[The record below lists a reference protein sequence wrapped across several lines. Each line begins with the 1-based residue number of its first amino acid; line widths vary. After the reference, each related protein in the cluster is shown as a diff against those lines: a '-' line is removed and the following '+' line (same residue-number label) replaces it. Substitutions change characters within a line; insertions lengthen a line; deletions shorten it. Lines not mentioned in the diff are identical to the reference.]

1 MIRTRTT
8 RASRAMV
15 LALLASAA
23 AASVAC
29 ADTYAWSGKGDA
41 PTWDD
46 NPFMSPEIGYA
57 NWSPLGSHVP
67 GSGDDV
73 IFGTGFVSGNPN
85 LNGSRSVN
93 SLTIDSS
100 SSFSIVGNPGDS
112 LTVLSDSLT
121 RTAASSGTQTF
132 AAPVLLGDGPQS
144 TVDLSLDGTGSVV
157 FSGLNIQSG
166 TSTTKTG
173 TADMIITGATST
185 INTALNVTSGNFIVD
200 GTTLTLGGPH
210 NLQVLNPGS
219 AIQVNNGGL
228 LSTGSGLVSSGLV
241 SNGAVLSL
249 TGTGSQLQGGFTV
262 GSGSAG
268 TINVSQG
275 AALNDS
281 AITLGQGDGGN
292 GTLNISSGP
301 SVVGVLTLGSG
312 DGSMG
317 TLNISSAATVN
328 FRQLAM
334 AVTGH
339 SAAVVNVSGAHTTL
353 TTTALNMEG
362 SVSTTDNGNLNG
374 MATIDISDGALL
386 SAGQLMMDGDNGT
399 INVNGGTLQVG
410 NPPTGFGISLLAGNA
425 GNTINLQADP
435 AGGHALVL
443 NSLGAFFFGN
453 ITGAGSVIVTRAGTA
468 PGVPG
473 TIQAVLEGENTYT
486 GATIIQNGKLL
497 LVAGSSNSSLYDVQA
512 GTKLELGD
520 FAQEV
525 VNLGYGTILSEPGGE
540 VDYNEV
546 ALNGGLIRGSGK
558 NIINGSDSVVFNGTT
573 IGADATVSTV
583 AGTGTPTFNQVTVA
597 GNLMLN
603 SPMNLTSSTIA
614 ASGIVNVNTGSNVTS
629 ALLTSNGTLSIHSG
643 GSVTNTAAN
652 LTLGSGSITTLDNG
666 GALTLANSTALDLRG
681 GMLTNNG
688 TITGPVN
695 VYFGSVA
702 KGGGTYSGS
711 LNVFEGGRVSP
722 GNSPGTLT
730 STASAWN
737 QGGIYHWDIADL
749 SGPAGAAWDLWNAG
763 TTSITPTGSFEIEIQ
778 SLGSLPGGG
787 LQGWNPSQPYSWLI
801 ATADNGAFSA
811 EALSH
816 LAIVDAGFADTNS
829 LAGGSFSLT
838 DSPDGNN
845 LYITYSAA
853 PEPASLAGIAL
864 FASGMLLRRKKRR
877 CA

>member
-1 MIRTRTT
+1 MIRIRTT

-23 AASVAC
+23 AASVAR
-29 ADTYAWSGKGDA
+29 ADTYTWNGKGDT
-41 PTWDD
+41 PNWDD
-46 NPFMSPEIGYA
+46 PFISPDIGYA
-57 NWSPLGSHVP
+57 NWAPFGPHLP

-73 IFGTGFVSGNPN
+73 IFGTGFVSGDPN

-93 SLTIDSS
+93 SFTIGTST
-100 SSFSIVGNPGDS
+100 SFNIVGNPGDT
-112 LTVLSDSLT
+112 LTILSGNLT
-121 RTAASSGTQTF
+121 RTAASTGTQTF
-132 AAPVLLGDGPQS
+132 AAPVLLGNGPQS
-144 TVDLSLDGTGSVV
+144 AVDLSLDGTGSVV
-157 FSGLNIQSG
+157 FSGGLNIQSG

-185 INTALNVTSGNFIVD
+185 INTPLSVTSGNFIVD

-210 NLQVLNPGS
+210 NLQVVNPGS
-219 AIQVNNGGL
+219 SIQVNNGGL
-228 LSTGSGLVSSGLV
+228 LNTGSGLVTSGLV
-241 SNGAVLSL
+241 SNGAILTL
-249 TGTGSQLQGGFTV
+249 TGTGSQLEGGFTV

-281 AITLGQGDGGN
+281 AITLGQGNGGN

-301 SVVGVLTLGSG
+301 SAVGVLSLGLG
-312 DGSMG
+312 DGSIG
-317 TLNISSAATVN
+317 TLNISSGATVN
-328 FRQLAM
+328 FRQMSM

-339 SAAVVNVSGAHTTL
+339 SSAVVNVSGPGTTL
-353 TTTALNMEG
+353 TTSVNMEG
-362 SVSTTDNGNLNG
+362 SASTTDNGNLNG
-374 MATIDISDGALL
+374 MATINISDGALVSVPSL
-386 SAGQLMMDGDNGT
+386 FMDGDNGT

-410 NPPTGFGISLLAGNA
+410 NPPSLDFSLLAGNA
-425 GNTINLQADP
+425 GNAINLQADP

-443 NSLGAFFFGN
+443 NAIGAVFFGN
-453 ITGAGSVIVTRAGTA
+453 ITGAGSVIITRAGTT
-468 PGVPG
+468 PGVVG
-473 TIQAVLEGENTYT
+473 TIQAVLEGDNTYT

-497 LVAGSSNSSLYDVQA
+497 LVAGSSNSSLYDVQT
-512 GTKLELGD
+512 GTQLELGD

-525 VNLGYGTILSEPGGE
+525 INLGYGTILSEPGGE
-540 VDYNEV
+540 VDYEKV
-546 ALNGGLIRGSGK
+546 LLNGGLIRGAGK
-558 NIINGSDSVVFNGTT
+558 NIVSGSNSVVFNGTT

-603 SPMNLTSSTIA
+603 SPLNINASAISS
-614 ASGIVNVNTGSNVTS
+614 SGRVDVNSGSNVNA
-629 ALLTSNGTLSIHSG
+629 ALFTSNGTLSIHSG
-643 GSVTNTAAN
+643 GHVTNTAAN
-652 LTLGSGSITTLDNG
+652 LTLGSGSITTVDNG
-666 GALTLANSTALDLRG
+666 GALTLANTTALDVRG
-681 GMLTNNG
+681 GLLANNG

-702 KGGGTYSGS
+702 KGSGAYNGT

-730 STASAWN
+730 SLASAWN
-737 QGGIYHWDIADL
+737 QGGIYHWDITDL

-811 EALSH
+811 DVLSH
-816 LAIVDAGFADTNS
+816 LAIVDDGFADTNS
-829 LAGGSFSLT
+829 LAGGTFSLT

-845 LYITYSAA
+845 LYMTFSPA
-853 PEPASLAGIAL
+853 PEPASFGCIAL
-864 FASGMLLRRKKRR
+864 FASGMLLRRKRH
-877 CA
+877 CL

>member
-23 AASVAC
+23 AASVAG
-29 ADTYAWSGKGDA
+29 ADTYTWSGKGDA

-57 NWSPLGSHVP
+57 NWSPLGSHLP

-112 LTVLSDSLT
+112 LAIFSGNLT
-121 RTAASSGTQTF
+121 RTAASSGTQTI
-132 AAPVLLGDGPQS
+132 A
-144 TVDLSLDGTGSVV
+144 VDLLPEVGSQTPVNFALDGTGSVV
-157 FSGLNIQSG
+157 LSGGFFIDSGL
-166 TSTTKTG
+166 STTKSG
-173 TADMIITGATST
+173 TADLVVTGAPGSMYSS
-185 INTALNVTSGNFIVD
+185 LNVTGGNFIVD
-200 GTTLTLGGPH
+200 GTTLTIGLVQSF
-210 NLQVLNPGS
+210 QVVNPGS
-219 AIQVNNGGL
+219 SIQVNNGGIIN
-228 LSTGSGLVSSGLV
+228 TQGNGLV

-249 TGTGSQLQGGFTV
+249 TGAGSQLNYTQGLPGALTV
-262 GSGSAG
+262 GSGSSGTINISQGAAISYGTMVLGQNDGGVGIFNVTGGATASLGGVGIANQGNSVG
-268 TINVSQG
+268 TINVSGTGSSVTGDFTLSSAQG
-275 AALNDS
+275 
-281 AITLGQGDGGN
+281 LG
-292 GTLNISSGP
+292 
-301 SVVGVLTLGSG
+301 
-312 DGSMG
+312 
-317 TLNISSAATVN
+317 AATVN
-328 FRQLAM
+328 IND
-334 AVTGH
+334 G
-339 SAAVVNVSGAHTTL
+339 AVVNGRVRLNSPN
-353 TTTALNMEG
+353 AL
-362 SVSTTDNGNLNG
+362 
-374 MATIDISDGALL
+374 
-386 SAGQLMMDGDNGT
+386 
-399 INVNGGTLQVG
+399 ININGGTLSVASVVG
-410 NPPTGFGISLLAGNA
+410 NTG
-425 GNTINLQADP
+425 TINLQADP
-435 AGGHALVL
+435 AGGHALVFSSGITL
-443 NSLGAFFFGN
+443 SFGTFAGT
-453 ITGAGSVIVTRAGTA
+453 ITGPGSVMLYGPPSQPIGARRLL
-468 PGVPG
+468 
-473 TIQAVLEGENTYT
+473 QLEGTNTYT
-486 GATIIQNGKLL
+486 GATVVQNSDLQLL
-497 LVAGSSNSSLYDVQA
+497 LGSNNSSFYDAQTA
-512 GTKLELGD
+512 GKIEFGLPGNP
-520 FAQEV
+520 EV
-525 VNLGYGTILSEPGGE
+525 INLSTGTILSETGGE
-540 VDYNEV
+540 ADYQNV
-546 ALNGGLIRGSGK
+546 TLNGGLIRGPGK
-558 NIINGSDSVVFNGTT
+558 NTITDYGNVVFNGTT
-573 IGADATVSTV
+573 IGADATVSTAV
-583 AGTGTPTFNQVTVA
+583 GLATPTFNQVTVA

-603 SPMNLTSSTIA
+603 SPLNINASIIASS
-614 ASGIVNVNTGSNVTS
+614 GRVDVNTGSNVTA
-629 ALLTSNGTLSIHSG
+629 ALLTSNGSLSIHSG

-681 GMLTNNG
+681 GLLTNNG

-702 KGGGTYSGS
+702 KGNGTYSGT

-845 LYITYSAA
+845 LYMTFSPA
-853 PEPASLAGIAL
+853 PEPASFACIAL
-864 FASGMLLRRKKRR
+864 FGSGMLLRRKRR
-877 CA
+877 GCA